1 MELYNELV
9 EYLGKYEFSVDLI
22 NGCKDI
28 FQYGGWEDTDF
39 EKFSRLFNE
48 KVKNECPMLNDDKI
62 KQILNIIYERGVLR
76 LEDVLFLDGVAF
88 SNQIDSNKHFRQI
101 SYVWESKEYAWCN
114 FFESTHFFSYPELKK
129 FDLSFLQRL
138 RNEIS
143 DIFLKYYNISNFP
156 EELGMDFS
164 VGQEYALKADKTK
177 LTDCLLHNNSYSIS
191 IICEIKGESTIRK
204 LDITINPSAEKILIV
219 TNVDDDVER
228 LSTIIDKM
236 KRVSSEEPIKLL
248 NKNIAY

>member
-1 MELYNELV
+1 MELYNELA

-22 NGCKDI
+22 NECKDI

-129 FDLSFLQRL
+129 LDLSLLQRL

-177 LTDCLLHNNSYSIS
+177 LTDCLLHNNSYNIS

-248 NKNIAY
+248 NNL

>member
-1 MELYNELV
+1 
-9 EYLGKYEFSVDLI
+9 
-22 NGCKDI
+22 
-28 FQYGGWEDTDF
+28 
-39 EKFSRLFNE
+39 
-48 KVKNECPMLNDDKI
+48 
-62 KQILNIIYERGVLR
+62 
-76 LEDVLFLDGVAF
+76 
-88 SNQIDSNKHFRQI
+88 
-101 SYVWESKEYAWCN
+101 
-114 FFESTHFFSYPELKK
+114 
-129 FDLSFLQRL
+129 
-138 RNEIS
+138 
-143 DIFLKYYNISNFP
+143 
-156 EELGMDFS
+156 MDFS